1 MDGVAVGGK
10 LEGEKEDVGTTT
22 SAGSEA
28 PRSGT
33 RVEEGGRAVGVE
45 VGGPVAEPVRAEA
58 EEGDVVGVAVIGAP
72 VVDVVGGLVLVEEE
86 EEEVEVGEEEEGVVQ
101 VEEGEDGVERSV
113 DVLGASSESDA
124 LKQKTPN
131 FVSGGAPHVTTPVLP
146 FPQLLLDVS
155 RGTTAVCL
163 AVQPYLQVSSPR
175 CSARSICSSVATV
188 AFNAWQAAAV
198 ALKL

>member
-1 MDGVAVGGK
+1 MDGVSVGGK

-22 SAGSEA
+22 SPGSEA
-28 PRSGT
+28 PRSGA

-58 EEGDVVGVAVIGAP
+58 GEGDVVGVAVIGAP

-113 DVLGASSESDA
+113 DVLGASSESVVTRNELQFLWPRVQEA
-124 LKQKTPN
+124 NLKAQCAD
-131 FVSGGAPHVTTPVLP
+131 FIAAH
-146 FPQLLLDVS
+146 FPPTETVN
-155 RGTTAVCL
+155 
-163 AVQPYLQVSSPR
+163 YL
-175 CSARSICSSVATV
+175 TH
-188 AFNAWQAAAV
+188 
-198 ALKL
+198 